1 MIRRALFN
9 SDIRSHTT
17 TIASSVETDHE
28 DNNNGAVSGGG
39 GGGGGD
45 DVHGD
50 IHSDGNN
57 DGGDNNSLTKH
68 VSHQYTRHLHNST
81 PSLRATHDLSSDS
94 NLCPVCATNLLKL
107 YIADIHSHAQDK
119 TYLQKYLMKIMKN
132 LKNFILINV

>member
-39 GGGGGD
+39 GGGGD

-57 DGGDNNSLTKH
+57 DGGIITVLLNMSVINILDIYIIRL
-68 VSHQYTRHLHNST
+68 RH
-81 PSLRATHDLSSDS
+81 
-94 NLCPVCATNLLKL
+94 
-107 YIADIHSHAQDK
+107 
-119 TYLQKYLMKIMKN
+119 
-132 LKNFILINV
+132 